1 MKHIRSVTIFL
12 ILFSFLFAD
21 HGRAKHKRWK
31 HKKRHKVKVVHK
43 QPRLKISLGYNYF
56 WRNWNFGYNHWSKYP
71 SKDLVFIDK
80 EVINNIETEDF
91 DEIISNIE
99 KLAEL
104 KEKGIISEYEY
115 KKKKK
120 DLLKKI

>member
-1 MKHIRSVTIFL
+1 MIK
-12 ILFSFLFAD
+12 
-21 HGRAKHKRWK
+21 
-31 HKKRHKVKVVHK
+31 
-43 QPRLKISLGYNYF
+43 
-56 WRNWNFGYNHWSKYP
+56 
-71 SKDLVFIDK
+71 
-80 EVINNIETEDF
+80 NIETEDF

-99 KLAEL
+99 KLADL

>member
-1 MKHIRSVTIFL
+1 M
-12 ILFSFLFAD
+12 
-21 HGRAKHKRWK
+21 GY
-31 HKKRHKVKVVHK
+31 
-43 QPRLKISLGYNYF
+43 LGY
-56 WRNWNFGYNHWSKYP
+56 RNWNKYP
-71 SKDLVFIDK
+71 SKDIVVINK
-80 EVINNIETEDF
+80 EVIKNFENEDF

-99 KLAEL
+99 KLADL